1 MLNMMETS
9 GEDFLNKMIMEF
21 KNEIPELSYNAILKT
36 IPYSEIIQVK
46 KKDYLIKEGQYDRR
60 IVFILKGIFRAF
72 HIREEKEYTVWLRK
86 EMDVFAS
93 YTSIILNQPSNLTFQ
108 ALEDSTVL
116 AINYDLLKSKIDEDV
131 NIAKNMLVIFER
143 IVLDLVESLEGQLI
157 LSSEERF
164 IRMLENKPEIISRV
178 PQHQLASVLGMEPES
193 LSRLK
198 NKIVKKRASDRND
211 KL

>member
-1 MLNMMETS
+1 MLNMMETR

-198 NKIVKKRASDRND
+198 NKIVKKRASDRQD

>member
-1 MLNMMETS
+1 MMETS

-198 NKIVKKRASDRND
+198 NKIVKKRASDRQN